1 MTTLSESHEKTRA
14 DLEAVESDLRSEI
27 FDLQEENRRLVN
39 LQATMDRTVKSLAT
53 LNAKLKKICSAKPK
67 PKGC

>member
-14 DLEAVESDLRSEI
+14 DLEAANVRVGELGINLADANYELEA
-27 FDLQEENRRLVN
+27 LQTSVDGYE
-39 LQATMDRTVKSLAT
+39 KSLTT
-53 LNAKLKKICSAKPK
+53 LKAKLKKICSAKPK